1 MADPERDLL
10 EEQEQNQKQ
19 FNRTL
24 LRIVER
30 EVQERFRDPVEIKET
45 TVLKEGGER
54 ECIIVGPSKDGRIG
68 VCIYPED
75 AFLAYQDGIS
85 AEEFVNDRLDAF
97 AAMEKNGIGL
107 PELSRNYAEKH
118 LYAKLINRS
127 GNQALLSTIPHQDV
141 KDDLSIIARV
151 RVDDHSSFLVTDELL
166 PRLQMTKEE
175 ILEKA
180 CQNTEQMEYRCQTM
194 REVMIEQFG
203 MSEDQVP
210 QPDNGFS
217 PWVLTNKAAA
227 DGAYAL
233 VSPKAMELA
242 YRTLGENFHVLP
254 SSVHELILVPDSAGI
269 SARFLQEM
277 VRSVNEQTVEPKER
291 LSDSVYH
298 YDGKEKKLKTAI
310 SWIKGRE
317 VEAAEK
323 TVQAGKELRESMQGA
338 AENSISRG
346 R

>member
-1 MADPERDLL
+1 
-10 EEQEQNQKQ
+10 
-19 FNRTL
+19 
-24 LRIVER
+24 
-30 EVQERFRDPVEIKET
+30 
-45 TVLKEGGER
+45 
-54 ECIIVGPSKDGRIG
+54 
-68 VCIYPED
+68 
-75 AFLAYQDGIS
+75 
-85 AEEFVNDRLDAF
+85 
-97 AAMEKNGIGL
+97 
-107 PELSRNYAEKH
+107 
-118 LYAKLINRS
+118 
-127 GNQALLSTIPHQDV
+127 
-141 KDDLSIIARV
+141 
-151 RVDDHSSFLVTDELL
+151 
-166 PRLQMTKEE
+166 MTKEE

-310 SWIKGRE
+310 SWIK
-317 VEAAEK
+317 
-323 TVQAGKELRESMQGA
+323 
-338 AENSISRG
+338 
-346 R
+346 